1 MANETAKANI
11 LSKISGCYQDKPKN
25 VRDSIDNY
33 ANAMLDDILDGQSV
47 LDENAALETLRSS
60 SFIKDA
66 VAVGDIKLKTSN
78 KKSKELLDMYETDK
92 ELLGENY
99 NAETFIES
107 LITAPISQR
116 ASKLNFEFLTDTIR
130 KKIAVVAPNFVDNF
144 LIPASVKR
152 RETKSLKKAAT
163 DGLFD
168 ENNKEWGEY
177 RQYVNKM
184 VDDYAGD
191 MDKETRAAM
200 KDLYGNSKNVQ
211 KHNRRL
217 ITKMGEKKWMEVAR
231 DAFDTDALNKLA
243 AQYHGG
249 SIDNALKEM
258 YATIVRSANTDDLT
272 KQRSHSIIKF
282 ANKEGWIKYHQ
293 LTNNSDSPLE
303 IVMGHT
309 INMARQ
315 LALYKMFGE
324 QPEKTLTDLVRQL
337 TDRGVMRGDSAYIRN
352 LVANMIGRTE
362 NFAESKLA
370 ADTLK
375 GVNKSRVG
383 GLVANMGGKI
393 LTAAPSARTLLSTG
407 ALHLSALTQVFSDPF
422 VMAWRNVMLGESG
435 TRGMMTYFKTLVG
448 VGRKD
453 AIQRAKEAGF
463 ILDRVLNTL
472 HSGNA
477 GRFYDE
483 GIDIGKKVN
492 ATQNFFYK
500 YNLNDYANESIVIA
514 RMEELRFAL
523 GRDVDKTWEQ
533 LGEDNIYRRMGI
545 RQEEWNAFRAVGS
558 ETIGSGDDI
567 LKTFNNDKLSL
578 EMQDRFRGMIYQ
590 DMRVGIG
597 APTLAVKA
605 KMNFGTQRGTL
616 PREVLDSVMQ
626 LKTFPIS
633 NFMYLMYG
641 GLQDGTLNKKHLA
654 ISMGAVASG
663 VMLVKVRNYLYNGEW
678 LDSDDYLRNPDK
690 FAVDLARGA
699 LYGLPLGLYGD
710 VFLGPESGYGVGGV
724 VDVLSSPATDAVDA
738 FITTGWNVGKGIG
751 TGDFMDHLGEAEQN
765 LNRLGK
771 VLPNLTALK
780 LGIMAANDMSIED
793 FKKRSDRDLWD
804 ATKFILVR

>member
-1 MANETAKANI
+1 MANEAMKARIIARLSGCWESQPQSVKTAIMERVNANLDDI
-11 LSKISGCYQDKPKN
+11 ISSQKVPDDDDVVKKISGSN
-25 VRDSIDNY
+25 FV
-33 ANAMLDDILDGQSV
+33 
-47 LDENAALETLRSS
+47 
-60 SFIKDA
+60 KDA
-66 VAVGDIKLKTSN
+66 ISVNEIKTKTSD
-78 KKSKELLDMYETDK
+78 KRIKTLLEMYERDLN
-92 ELLGENY
+92 ELNTSG
-99 NAETFIES
+99 ETFIES
-107 LITAPISQR
+107 LITAPISQK

-130 KKIAVVAPNFVDNF
+130 KKIASEAPTFLESY
-144 LIPASVKR
+144 LIPASIKR
-152 RETKSLKKAAT
+152 GESKTLKKAAL

-191 MDKETRAAM
+191 MDEASKNSMKE
-200 KDLYGNSKNVQ
+200 LYGNNVQ
-211 KHNRRL
+211 KHNRKR
-217 ITKMGEKKWMEVAR
+217 ITNMGEKKWTELTREVFQS
-231 DAFDTDALNKLA
+231 DELNKLSA
-243 AQYHGG
+243 KYHGG
-249 SIDNALKEM
+249 DKNKALSEM
-258 YATIVRSANTDDLT
+258 YSTIVRSANTDDLT
-272 KQRSHSIIKF
+272 KQRAHSIIKF
-282 ANKEGWIKYHQ
+282 ADKNAWIKYHQ
-293 LTNNSDSPLE
+293 QTNGSDSPLE

-315 LALYKMFGE
+315 LSLYKLFGE
-324 QPEKTLTDLVRQL
+324 QPEKTLTDLARQL
-337 TDRGVMRGDSAYIRN
+337 TDKGVLRTDSAYIRN
-352 LVANMIGRTE
+352 LIANMIGRTE

-370 ADTLK
+370 ADALSGT
-375 GVNKSRVG
+375 NKSRIVG
-383 GLVANMGGKI
+383 ATAYMGGKI
-393 LTAAPSARTLLSTG
+393 LTAAPSARTFLSTG

-477 GRFYDE
+477 GRYYDE
-483 GIDIGKKVN
+483 GVDIAKWVN
-492 ATQNFFYK
+492 NTQNFMYK

-523 GRDVDKTWEQ
+523 GRDVKYTWEE
-533 LGEDNIYRRMGI
+533 LGEGNLYQRMGI
-545 RQEEWNAFRAVGS
+545 RRDEWEGFRKVGV
-558 ETIGSGDDI
+558 EYIGKDI
-567 LKTFNNDKLSL
+567 LQTFNNDKLSVEL
-578 EMQDRFRGMIYQ
+578 QDRFRGMIYQ

-616 PREVLDSVMQ
+616 ARESLDTAMQ

-641 GLQDGTLNKKHLA
+641 GIQDGTLNKKHLA

-663 VMLVKVRNYLYNGEW
+663 VMLVKIRNYLYNGEW
-678 LDSDDYLRNPDK
+678 LDADDYARDPDK

-710 VFLGPESGYGVGGV
+710 VFLGPESGYGASGV
-724 VDVLSSPATDAVDA
+724 IDVLSSPATDAVDA
-738 FITTGWNVGKGIG
+738 FITTGWDIAK
-751 TGDFMDHLGEAEQN
+751 GDFMQKLGDEEKN

-780 LGIMAANDMSIED
+780 IGAMVANDMSIED
-793 FKKRSDRDLWD
+793 FKKRSDRDLQS
-804 ATKFILVR
+804 AIEFLSVR